1 MSRSDDIIVNNL
13 PILVDRL
20 NDLKRQNE
28 TLIRQNSELLDII
41 RNYILDNKGGR
52 FLWNLKI
59 VSMN

>member
-28 TLIRQNSELLDII
+28 TLIRQNSELLDVI

-52 FLWNLKI
+52 F
-59 VSMN
+59 

>member
-1 MSRSDDIIVNNL
+1 MIVNNL

-28 TLIRQNSELLDII
+28 KLIRQNSELLDII

-52 FLWNLKI
+52 F
-59 VSMN
+59 

>member
-1 MSRSDDIIVNNL
+1 MIVNNL

-28 TLIRQNSELLDII
+28 KLIKQNSELLDII

-52 FLWNLKI
+52 L
-59 VSMN
+59 

>member
-1 MSRSDDIIVNNL
+1 MSRSDDTIVNNL

-52 FLWNLKI
+52 F
-59 VSMN
+59 

>member
-1 MSRSDDIIVNNL
+1 MIVNNL

-52 FLWNLKI
+52 F
-59 VSMN
+59 